1 MNEESAFI
9 LQGSV
14 AATAIAFLQATVLR
28 MIPYAVP
35 SVFLIILDLLYGVK
49 AAKHRGERARLS
61 TAVRRSVTKL
71 FSYLCWLVLASASA
85 VAFQLNWIEWAVLGL
100 VYINELASIVGNY
113 LETKGV
119 EVSLK
124 DFYRWAFKAGAG
136 KAGLEVTAEDA
147 ASIIK
152 NRERD
157 SRERFVKK

>member
-124 DFYRWAFKAGAG
+124 DFRWAFKAGAG